1 MALKFS
7 VSAPGKVILSG
18 EHSVVYG
25 KAAVA
30 GVIGLRN
37 TLELE
42 ATSPHELRFEFDLF
56 PQPCTIAIIDFN
68 ELLVQ
73 LNAACSGPLLPA
85 TVPHERFVSLIGEFL
100 AAGDRCPRAQGPN
113 TDDDEFRRTC
123 LAAVYLL
130 AGALCSSGSAEL
142 RYGFVLRFRSGLA
155 KGAGLGS
162 SASFGVC
169 LAAAFHVYAR

>member
-42 ATSPHELRFEFDLF
+42 ATSPHQLRLEFDLF
-56 PQPCTIAIIDFN
+56 PQPCIIAISNFN

-73 LNAACSGPLLPA
+73 LSAACSGLQLPA
-85 TVPHERFVSLIGEFL
+85 AVPHELFVALIGEFL
-100 AAGDRCPRAQGPN
+100 EAGDRCPRVAGN
-113 TDDDEFRRTC
+113 GADDDEFRRTC

-130 AGALCSSGSAEL
+130 AGALCSSGGSEL

-169 LAAAFHVYAR
+169 LATAFHFYAK

>member
-37 TLELE
+37 TLQLE
-42 ATSPHELRFEFDLF
+42 ATSPHQLRFEFDLF
-56 PQPCTIAIIDFN
+56 PQACIIAISHFN
-68 ELLVQ
+68 QLLVQ
-73 LNAACSGPLLPA
+73 LNALCSGVQLPA
-85 TVPHERFVSLIGEFL
+85 AVPHEHFVAVISEFL
-100 AAGDRCPRAQGPN
+100 AVADNCPNVAA

-123 LAAVYLL
+123 VATVYLL
-130 AGALCSSGSAEL
+130 AGALCSYGGAEL
-142 RYGFVLRFRSGLA
+142 RYGFVLSFRSGLA

-169 LAAAFHVYAR
+169 LAAAFRFYAK